1 MPVAKHKVPKS
12 RQNYICTREEVK
24 MEIQKALADNNV
36 IRDRLWEER
45 NRLMVSQMEISL
57 EKKLIH
63 QPITSQ
69 AKDEFANIHRTC
81 DARGLEIRNMDDKLE
96 SMEKKIDTILE
107 KIDKAAEKSSEEFER
122 TKQEAREELKKTA
135 EKHITREELNSFTE
149 QFLFWRNILISGI
162 VLSIFLAIIGI
173 WIDKLNK

>member
-1 MPVAKHKVPKS
+1 MAKTSNQTFV
-12 RQNYICTREEVK
+12 CTREEVK
-24 MEIQKALADNNV
+24 IEIQQALQANNIV
-36 IRDRLWEER
+36 RDRLWEER
-45 NRLMVSQMEISL
+45 NKILLQQMELSI